1 MGPMGVLGSFL
12 SSFSGSFKAA
22 MILWPFLSFLF
33 TMPILAFLYHRDG
46 RLRFSQALA
55 AYCSVLYLAGL
66 ACFTLYPLPSGESG
80 PGITYGIP
88 PQFNPFNFILDIMK
102 DGWKA
107 LF

>member
-1 MGPMGVLGSFL
+1 M
-12 SSFSGSFKAA
+12 
-22 MILWPFLSFLF
+22 
-33 TMPILAFLYHRDG
+33 
-46 RLRFSQALA
+46 
-55 AYCSVLYLAGL
+55 LYLAGL

-107 LF
+107 LFQTVFNVVLFIPLGFIAASLPPDETSPYYHLVAYHHMPD